1 MSLLSEMRRGGRGYW
16 LSAPALALYIGLLV
30 LPLGLTLVLSFNVFD
45 YQVGVKSDSYTLAN
59 YMAVVTDSYFYE
71 IFLRTFWISA
81 LVTLL
86 CVLIGVPEA
95 YILSRMGTPWR
106 SIFLILILTPL
117 LISVVV
123 RAFGW
128 SLLLGTDGLINQ
140 VIQFMG
146 GRPVKLLYTPFA
158 VVIALVHVMLPFMI
172 IPVWTSLQKLDP
184 TAEQAALSLGA
195 SQAKVMRLIVL
206 PQVMP
211 GVLSGSLIVF
221 GLAASSFAI
230 PGLLGGRRLKMVAT
244 VIYDQYL
251 SELNWP
257 MGATLA
263 VALLLVNLLV
273 MLSWNRMI
281 EGRYKKLWGNDPCPR
296 TVHWPSRFMR
306 W

>member
-1 MSLLSEMRRGGRGYW
+1 MSVLRDTGRGYL
-16 LSAPALALYIGLLV
+16 LSAPALALFFGLLL
-30 LPLGLTLVLSFNVFD
+30 LPLALTLVLSLNVFD
-45 YQVGVKSDSYTLAN
+45 YEVGVKGGEWTLAQYAN
-59 YMAVVTDSYFYE
+59 LVTDSYFYE

-128 SLLLGTDGLINQ
+128 SLLLGADGLINQ
-140 VIQFMG
+140 AIQALG
-146 GRPVKLLYTPFA
+146 GRPIKMLYTPFA
-158 VVIALVHVMLPFMI
+158 VILALVHVMLPFMI
-172 IPVWTSLQKLDP
+172 IPVWTSLQKLDAS
-184 TAEQAALSLGA
+184 AEQAALSLGA
-195 SQAKVMRLIVL
+195 TQAQVMRMVVL

-211 GVLSGSLIVF
+211 GVLSGTLIVF
-221 GLAASSFAI
+221 GLSASSFAI

-244 VIYDQYL
+244 VVYDQYL

-257 MGATLA
+257 MGAAIA
-263 VALLLVNLLV
+263 VALLLINLLV
-273 MLSWNRMI
+273 MLSWNRLV
-281 EGRYKKLWGNDPCPR
+281 EGRYKKSLGE
-296 TVHWPSRFMR
+296 
-306 W
+306 

>member
-1 MSLLSEMRRGGRGYW
+1 MSVLRDTGRGYL
-16 LSAPALALYIGLLV
+16 LSAPALALFFGLLL
-30 LPLGLTLVLSFNVFD
+30 LPLALTLVLSFNVFD
-45 YQVGVKSDSYTLAN
+45 YEVGVKGGEWTLAQYAN
-59 YMAVVTDSYFYE
+59 LLTDSYFYE

-86 CVLIGVPEA
+86 CVVIGVPEA

-128 SLLLGTDGLINQ
+128 SLLLGADGLINQ
-140 VIQFMG
+140 AIQALG
-146 GRPVKLLYTPFA
+146 GRPIKMLYTPFA
-158 VVIALVHVMLPFMI
+158 VILALVHVMLPFMI
-172 IPVWTSLQKLDP
+172 IPVWTSLQKLDAS
-184 TAEQAALSLGA
+184 AEQAALSLGA
-195 SQAKVMRLIVL
+195 TQAQVMRMVVL

-211 GVLSGSLIVF
+211 GVLSGTLIVF
-221 GLAASSFAI
+221 GLSASSFAI

-244 VIYDQYL
+244 VVYDQYL

-257 MGATLA
+257 MGAAIA

-273 MLSWNRMI
+273 MLSWNRLV
-281 EGRYKKLWGNDPCPR
+281 EGRYKKSLGE
-296 TVHWPSRFMR
+296 
-306 W
+306 

>member
-128 SLLLGTDGLINQ
+128 SLLLGADGLINQ
-140 VIQFMG
+140 IIQFMG

-281 EGRYKKLWGNDPCPR
+281 EGRYKKTLGE
-296 TVHWPSRFMR
+296 
-306 W
+306 

>member
-1 MSLLSEMRRGGRGYW
+1 MSFVGASF
-16 LSAPALALYIGLLV
+16 
-30 LPLGLTLVLSFNVFD
+30 GLTTRGEAQVRDSGRHGD
-45 YQVGVKSDSYTLAN
+45 YSRLGRPIVI
-59 YMAVVTDSYFYE
+59 FYE

-95 YILSRMGTPWR
+95 IVLSRMGAPWR
-106 SIFLILILTPL
+106 SIFLILVLTPL

-128 SLLLGTDGLINQ
+128 SLLLGADGLVNQ
-140 VIQFMG
+140 AIVALG
-146 GRPVKLLYTPFA
+146 GRPLKLLYTPFA
-158 VVIALVHVMLPFMI
+158 VIVGLVHVMLPFMI

-184 TAEQAALSLGA
+184 AAEQAALSLGA
-195 SQAKVMRLIVL
+195 SHLTVLRRIVL

-211 GVLSGSLIVF
+211 GVLSGTLIVF

-244 VIYDQYL
+244 LIYDQYL
-251 SELNWP
+251 AELNWP

-263 VALLLVNLLV
+263 VALLLLNLLV
-273 MLSWNRMI
+273 MLGWNRLV
-281 EGRYKKLWGNDPCPR
+281 ERRYKRALG
-296 TVHWPSRFMR
+296 V
-306 W
+306 

>member
-1 MSLLSEMRRGGRGYW
+1 MSLLSEMRQGGRGYW

-128 SLLLGTDGLINQ
+128 SLLLGADGLINQ

-273 MLSWNRMI
+273 MLSWNRML
-281 EGRYKKLWGNDPCPR
+281 EGRYKKTLGE
-296 TVHWPSRFMR
+296 
-306 W
+306 

>member
-1 MSLLSEMRRGGRGYW
+1 MSLLTEMRQGGRGYW

-30 LPLGLTLVLSFNVFD
+30 LPLGLTLLLSFNVFD
-45 YQVGVKSDSYTLAN
+45 YQVGVKSDAYTLAN
-59 YMAVVTDSYFYE
+59 YTAVLTDSYFYE

-95 YILSRMGTPWR
+95 YILSRMGAPWR

-128 SLLLGTDGLINQ
+128 SLLLGADGLINQ
-140 VIQFMG
+140 AIQFMG
-146 GRPVKLLYTPFA
+146 GRPLKLLYTPFA
-158 VVIALVHVMLPFMI
+158 VIIALVHVMLPFMI

-230 PGLLGGRRLKMVAT
+230 PGLLGGRRL
-244 VIYDQYL
+244 
-251 SELNWP
+251 
-257 MGATLA
+257 
-263 VALLLVNLLV
+263 
-273 MLSWNRMI
+273 
-281 EGRYKKLWGNDPCPR
+281 
-296 TVHWPSRFMR
+296 
-306 W
+306 

>member
-1 MSLLSEMRRGGRGYW
+1 MSRGYLLS
-16 LSAPALALYIGLLV
+16 LPALVLFGGLLI
-30 LPLGLTLVLSFNVFD
+30 LPLALTLVLSFNVFD
-45 YQVGVKSDSYTLAN
+45 YQVGVKADQWTLDHYLALLSDA
-59 YMAVVTDSYFYE
+59 YFYE
-71 IFLRTFWISA
+71 IFWRTFWISA

-106 SIFLILILTPL
+106 SVFLILILTPL

-128 SLLLGTDGLINQ
+128 SLLLGADGLVNQ
-140 VIQFMG
+140 VIQAIG

-158 VVIALVHVMLPFMI
+158 VIIALVHVMLPFMI

-184 TAEQAALSLGA
+184 SAEQAALSLGA
-195 SQAKVMRLIVL
+195 SQATVMRKIVL

-211 GVLSGSLIVF
+211 GVLSGTLIVF

-244 VIYDQYL
+244 VVYDQYL

-257 MGATLA
+257 MGATIA
-263 VALLLVNLLV
+263 VVLLLVNLLI
-273 MLSWNRMI
+273 MLSWNRMV
-281 EGRYKKLWGNDPCPR
+281 EGRYKKSLG
-296 TVHWPSRFMR
+296 V
-306 W
+306 

>member
-1 MSLLSEMRRGGRGYW
+1 MSLLTEMRRGGRGYW

-45 YQVGVKSDSYTLAN
+45 YEVGVKSDSYTLDH
-59 YMAVVTDSYFYE
+59 YVAVLTDSYFYE

-95 YILSRMGTPWR
+95 YILSRMRTPWR

-128 SLLLGTDGLINQ
+128 SLLLGADGLINQ
-140 VIQFMG
+140 ALQAMG
-146 GRPVKLLYTPFA
+146 GRPVKMLYTPFA
-158 VVIALVHVMLPFMI
+158 VIIALVHVMLPFMI

-195 SQAKVMRLIVL
+195 SQAKVMRMIVL

-244 VIYDQYL
+244 VVYDQYL

-257 MGATLA
+257 MGATIA
-263 VALLLVNLLV
+263 VALLLVNLLI

-281 EGRYKKLWGNDPCPR
+281 EGRYKKSLG
-296 TVHWPSRFMR
+296 V
-306 W
+306 

>member
-1 MSLLSEMRRGGRGYW
+1 MSLLSEMRQGGRGYW

-128 SLLLGTDGLINQ
+128 SLLLGADGLINQ

-206 PQVMP
+206 PQAMP

-281 EGRYKKLWGNDPCPR
+281 EGRYKKTLGE
-296 TVHWPSRFMR
+296 
-306 W
+306 

>member
-1 MSLLSEMRRGGRGYW
+1 MSLLTVMRQGGRGYW

-30 LPLGLTLVLSFNVFD
+30 LPLGLTLLLSFNVFD
-45 YQVGVKSDSYTLAN
+45 YQVGVKSDAYTLAN
-59 YMAVVTDSYFYE
+59 YTAVLTDSYFYE

-95 YILSRMGTPWR
+95 YILSRMGAPWR

-128 SLLLGTDGLINQ
+128 SLLLGADGLINQ
-140 VIQFMG
+140 AIQFMG

-158 VVIALVHVMLPFMI
+158 VIIALVHVMLPFMI

-273 MLSWNRMI
+273 MLSWNRML
-281 EGRYKKLWGNDPCPR
+281 EGRYKKTLGE
-296 TVHWPSRFMR
+296 
-306 W
+306 

>member
-1 MSLLSEMRRGGRGYW
+1 MSLLTEMRQGGRGYW

-30 LPLGLTLVLSFNVFD
+30 LPLSLTLLLSFNVFD
-45 YQVGVKSDSYTLAN
+45 YQVGVKSDAYTLAN
-59 YMAVVTDSYFYE
+59 YTAVVTDSYFYE

-95 YILSRMGTPWR
+95 YILSRMGAPWR

-128 SLLLGTDGLINQ
+128 SLLLGADGLINQ
-140 VIQFMG
+140 AIQFMG

-158 VVIALVHVMLPFMI
+158 VIIALVHVMLPFMI

-281 EGRYKKLWGNDPCPR
+281 EGRYKKTLGE
-296 TVHWPSRFMR
+296 
-306 W
+306 

>member
-1 MSLLSEMRRGGRGYW
+1 MSLLSEMRQGGRGYW
-16 LSAPALALYIGLLV
+16 LSTPALALYIGLLV

-128 SLLLGTDGLINQ
+128 SLLLGADGLINQ

-281 EGRYKKLWGNDPCPR
+281 EGRYKKTLGE
-296 TVHWPSRFMR
+296 
-306 W
+306 